1 VTFFLFF
8 LVSALFSMAEVVGL
22 VSGLITVAGLVG
34 TAFRTSQALYSFAEQ
49 VHSASEDIEKFAL
62 DMRNFGYVIDIGRDC
77 LERFRS
83 TCGPTSPLLRYFQNL
98 KVIESLAEESKLT
111 REGIRRAR
119 SKTGL
124 RRTTDSSRSWS
135 KKYNHIKWVFRK
147 KHLDALYPGMER
159 LKSNFALIMAYVN
172 FEVAQKRGDS
182 EETRRELQV
191 SISFDELFVA
201 DTS

>member
-1 VTFFLFF
+1 
-8 LVSALFSMAEVVGL
+8 MAEAVGL
-22 VSGLITVAGLVG
+22 VSSLIAVAGLVG
-34 TAFRTSQALYSFAEQ
+34 TALRTSQELYSFAEQ

-62 DMRNFGYVIDIGRDC
+62 DMRNFGCVIDIGRDC

-83 TCGPTSPLLRYFQNL
+83 TCEPTSLLLRYFQNL
-98 KVIESLAEESKLT
+98 EVIESLAEESKLT

-119 SKTGL
+119 SKTGV
-124 RRTTDSSRSWS
+124 RRTTDSTRSWS
-135 KKYNHIKWVFRK
+135 KKYDHIKWVFRK